1 MRALQ
6 YETFGPAG
14 EVMGIAEVARP
25 EPGEGQVLIRTILS
39 PIHNHDLWTISG
51 TYGYKPALPAI
62 GGSEAVGVIEAVGP
76 GVDGALMGKRVVANG
91 AGTWAEFFLAAAGG
105 IVPVPEAIGDEAAA
119 QLLSMPFSA
128 ISLLEFLDVSEGDW
142 VIQTA
147 ANGAVGKI
155 FDGLARARGVNVLN
169 LVRRQAAADELTQ
182 AGTQNVISTDGP
194 DWAAQAREAIGEDG
208 ARAAVDSVGGALV
221 SDLAK
226 LLGYKGLLV
235 TFGTATGERMAL
247 DTGPIIFNQLTIKG
261 FWGAKVTGELAGADK
276 ARMIGEL
283 VTLAAKGQLPLDVD
297 GIYGLDDCAKAVEA
311 AQTPGR
317 KGKVLFGPG
326 AP

>member
-1 MRALQ
+1 MRSLQ
-6 YETFGPAG
+6 YSRFGAAA
-14 EVMGIAEVARP
+14 EVLGVADVARP

-51 TYGYKPALPAI
+51 NYGYKPALPAI

-76 GVDGALMGKRVVANG
+76 GVDGALAGKRVVANG
-91 AGTWAEFFLAAAGG
+91 AGTWAEFYLAAANT
-105 IVPVPEAIGDEAAA
+105 IVPVPDAIGDEAAS

-128 ISLLEFLDVSEGDW
+128 ISLLEFLDVGKGDW

-147 ANGAVGKI
+147 ANGAVGKV
-155 FDGLARARGVNVLN
+155 FYGLARARGVNVLN
-169 LVRRQAAADELTQ
+169 LVRRQAAADELAQ
-182 AGTQNVISTDGP
+182 AGMENVISTDAD
-194 DWAAQAREAIGEDG
+194 DWVAQARAIIGEDG
-208 ARAAVDSVGGALV
+208 ARAAVDSVGGKLV
-221 SDLAK
+221 SDLAT

-235 TFGTATGERMAL
+235 TFGTATGEPMAL
-247 DTGPIIFNQLTIKG
+247 DSGPIIFKQLTIKG

-283 VTLAAKGQLPLDVD
+283 VSLAAKGQLPLDVD
-297 GIYGLDDCAKAVEA
+297 GIYGLDDYAAAVAA

-317 KGKVLFGPG
+317 KGKVLFKTG
-326 AP
+326 AS

>member
-6 YETFGPAG
+6 YENFGPAG
-14 EVMGIAEVARP
+14 EVLGVADLARP

-51 TYGYKPALPAI
+51 SYGYKPALPAI
-62 GGSEAVGVIEAVGP
+62 GGSEAVGMIEAVGP
-76 GVDGALMGKRVVANG
+76 GVDDALVGKRVVANG

-128 ISLLEFLDVSEGDW
+128 ISLLEFLDVKEGDW

-155 FDGLARARGVNVLN
+155 FYGLARTRGVKVLN
-169 LVRRQAAADELTQ
+169 LVRRQAAADDLTR
-182 AGTQNVISTDGP
+182 ADMENVISTDGS
-194 DWAAQAREAIGEDG
+194 DWVAQAQNLIGADG

-221 SDLAK
+221 SDLAR

-235 TFGTATGERMAL
+235 TFGTATGEKMAL
-247 DTGPIIFNQLTIKG
+247 DSGPIIFKQLTIKG

-283 VTLAAKGQLPLDVD
+283 VTLAARGQLPLDVD
-297 GIYGLDDCAKAVEA
+297 GTYGLGDHAKAVAA

-317 KGKVLFGPG
+317 KGKVLFRPG
-326 AP
+326 AA